1 MNELARPQTYDLSA
15 VNSST
20 LMILCKIDTLECFL
34 SVAPGTVHY
43 ASSKARPVF
52 YLQTSLEACNRS
64 PIRPILAQ
72 HPGARQPTKRP
83 HSHRAVTTRT
93 TATASGLLLLQLSA
107 GGGAPGRGA
116 VPGDGS
122 RQRPG
127 AAVKQA
133 GYMYIMYARV

>member
-52 YLQTSLEACNRS
+52 YFKPPLK
-64 PIRPILAQ
+64 LAI
-72 HPGARQPTKRP
+72 GARFDLYLRSIQEPESPQKDLILIAPLR
-83 HSHRAVTTRT
+83 RA
-93 TATASGLLLLQLSA
+93 LLLRLRGYCYYSSQQEEELREEEPFPA
-107 GGGAPGRGA
+107 MAPDSVQERHSNKL
-116 VPGDGS
+116 VTC
-122 RQRPG
+122 
-127 AAVKQA
+127 
-133 GYMYIMYARV
+133 I